1 MCHTISMEEKETT
14 MKNQTQPKWFA
25 VFTTHCKY
33 LVFDVYEDAWKY
45 AQKVYEETGNVVAV
59 EAIN

>member
-1 MCHTISMEEKETT
+1 

-25 VFTTHCKY
+25 VFTTHNKY
-33 LVFDVYEDAWKY
+33 TVFDLYEDAWRY